1 MATHPA
7 PPGNRGFQGQR
18 GRWRDDGDQITSDDE
33 SEATTRLY
41 LVQHGRAVFELD
53 GERLDAPAG
62 TLVFVRPG
70 TKRTVFAKEP
80 GTTIIVVG
88 SAVNKAYQ
96 PDGWEIWAHS

>member
-1 MATHPA
+1 MAIRSP
-7 PPGNRGFQGQR
+7 
-18 GRWRDDGDQITSDDE
+18 
-33 SEATTRLY
+33 ATTTSPRQPRRLY

-88 SAVNKAYQ
+88 SAVNEAYQ